1 MLFTYEGNM
10 SEFNPLMSPVDQV
23 QLYLIDFANLIED
36 VNQLSPDQELIQSVQ
51 KLRLFL
57 QNIYNEEI

>member
-23 QLYLIDFANLIED
+23 QLYLSDFANLIED